1 MSVAKPYEL
10 LIFDWDGTL
19 MDSHA
24 RIVACMQGAAHDM
37 AAAPLAGEA
46 VRNIIGLG
54 LGEAIG
60 SLYPQADAE
69 FVERFGA
76 AYRERFLGAGEAPET
91 MFDGALEVLDLL
103 EGDGYLLAVATGKG
117 RAGLDRVLAQSGL
130 HGRFHVTR
138 CADETF
144 SKPHPA
150 MLEQIL
156 DFTGVVPAQALMIG
170 DTTYDLEM
178 AHNAGV
184 DGLGVSYGAHSP
196 ETLAR
201 WRPQGILERIDAL
214 PGWLLEH
221 ERQHPVPTGARP
233 G

>member
-1 MSVAKPYEL
+1 MTKAKPYEL

-24 RIVACMQGAAHDM
+24 RIVACLQGAANDV
-37 AAAPLAGEA
+37 AAAPLAAEA
-46 VRNIIGLG
+46 ARNIIGLG
-54 LGEAIG
+54 LGEAIRA
-60 SLYPQADAE
+60 LYPDADAV
-69 FVERFGA
+69 FVERFTA
-76 AYRERFLGAGEAPET
+76 AYRERFLGDGEAPEA
-91 MFDGALEVLDLL
+91 MFDGAHEVLDAL
-103 EGDGYLLAVATGKG
+103 ERNGYLLAVATGKG
-117 RAGLDRVLAQSGL
+117 RAGLDRVLAQAGL
-130 HGRFHVTR
+130 MSRFHVTR

-156 DFTGVVPAQALMIG
+156 EFTGVDPAQALMIG

-184 DGLGVSYGAHSP
+184 DSLGVSYGAHPP
-196 ETLAR
+196 EVLAQ
-201 WRPQGILERIDAL
+201 WRPQAILERIDVL

-221 ERQHPVPTGARP
+221 DRRHPAQAASQP
-233 G
+233 